1 MHTILIVDDSA
12 YLVDLFSKM
21 LQRGGYQTIVAYSG
35 EECISVLEKAK
46 PDLILLDIMMDG
58 MDGWET
64 LIKIKENSSTSDIP
78 VMMET
83 AKQLTPEEAENYYF
97 YIEGYIMKPVTQKML
112 HEAIQHVFD
121 RRAAIEITAAHA
133 RDAGVLPSFIE
144 EYKNICR
151 IVDVNSQLRKI
162 LGSIY
167 MEEPFFSTKEETRL
181 SELKKEL
188 TSRNIP
194 VL

>member
-1 MHTILIVDDSA
+1 MYTILIVDDSP
-12 YLVDLFSKM
+12 YLVDLFTKM
-21 LQRGGYQTIVAYSG
+21 LQRSGYQTIVAYSG
-35 EECISVLEKAK
+35 EECLSILEKTR

-64 LIKIKENSSTSDIP
+64 LIKIKENPGTSDIP

-83 AKQLTPEEAENYYF
+83 AKQLTPEEADNYYF
-97 YIEGYIMKPVTQKML
+97 HIEGYIMKPVTQKML

-121 RRAAIEITAAHA
+121 RRAAIEITAARA
-133 RDAGVLPSFIE
+133 RDAGFVPSIIE
-144 EYKNICR
+144 EYKDMCR
-151 IVDVNSQLRKI
+151 VTDVTMQLRKI

-167 MEEPFFSTKEETRL
+167 MDEPFLSTKEENRL
-181 SELKKEL
+181 TELKNEFAAK
-188 TSRNIP
+188 NIP